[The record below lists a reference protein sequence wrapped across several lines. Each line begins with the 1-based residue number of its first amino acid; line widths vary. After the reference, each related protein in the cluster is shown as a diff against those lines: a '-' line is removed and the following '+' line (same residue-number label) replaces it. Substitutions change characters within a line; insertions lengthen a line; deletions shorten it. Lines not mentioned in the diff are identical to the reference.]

1 MCFIEQPKKVILENH
16 FVAFKNRIE
25 FFIPKNFL
33 HKFALKYKNLS

>member
-1 MCFIEQPKKVILENH
+1 MFHRTAQKVILENH